1 MKAKKLG
8 IIIIS
13 ISIAAII
20 VVTFFINFLAFN
32 KFDNILEQFIGKT
45 ADTVRGDDHGA
56 DTQYYKS
63 SFDSATDLYEYEEA
77 LVAEIAQEGATLLEN
92 DGVLPLEKGTTLS
105 LFSHSSVDLVSG
117 GSGSG
122 SGSFELTADLKEGL
136 ENAGLEVNDL
146 LWNFYESGNGSG
158 YTRGAGSINY
168 GRALDWSLPECPI
181 DVILQEPGMY
191 RSFKGTTAM
200 FVLSRTGGEGAD
212 LARDMAAYGGKSGQH
227 YLEPTETE
235 LEIIDFL
242 NRNFDDVILLV
253 NANNVMEL
261 GWIHDYENINAV
273 INFPGAGR
281 TGTYGLGYM
290 LTGYDKDG
298 KEISASGHLVDTV
311 VYDNFSSPPKQKM
324 GDYK

>member
-63 SFDSATDLYEYEEA
+63 SFDSATDLYEYEED

-92 DGVLPLEKGTTLS
+92 DGVLPLEEGTTLS

-136 ENAGLEVNDL
+136 ENAGLEVNDPCTA
-146 LWNFYESGNGSG
+146 EAAGN
-158 YTRGAGSINY
+158 
-168 GRALDWSLPECPI
+168 
-181 DVILQEPGMY
+181 
-191 RSFKGTTAM
+191 
-200 FVLSRTGGEGAD
+200 
-212 LARDMAAYGGKSGQH
+212 
-227 YLEPTETE
+227 
-235 LEIIDFL
+235 
-242 NRNFDDVILLV
+242 
-253 NANNVMEL
+253 
-261 GWIHDYENINAV
+261 
-273 INFPGAGR
+273 
-281 TGTYGLGYM
+281 
-290 LTGYDKDG
+290 
-298 KEISASGHLVDTV
+298 
-311 VYDNFSSPPKQKM
+311 
-324 GDYK
+324 